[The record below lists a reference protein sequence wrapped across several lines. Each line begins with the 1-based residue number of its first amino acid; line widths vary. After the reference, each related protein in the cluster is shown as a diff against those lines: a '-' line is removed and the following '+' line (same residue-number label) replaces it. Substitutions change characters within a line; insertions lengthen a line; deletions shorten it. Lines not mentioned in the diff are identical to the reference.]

1 MYFNPF
7 QQMLLQIMVVSYA
20 LWIITCSVILL
31 LIGALRSAQLI

>member
-31 LIGALRSAQLI
+31 LLSALHYARLI